1 MPIKLNGLMMIQK
14 NASQINILRRRI
26 LMDKQSEL
34 KTYTINQ
41 LADML
46 QFSRR
51 TIYNYIKEGKLK
63 GMKFSSGWRFTE
75 KEVIEFMT
83 LHRARALNSK

>member
-1 MPIKLNGLMMIQK
+1 
-14 NASQINILRRRI
+14 
-26 LMDKQSEL
+26 MDKQSEL